1 MADQTRL
8 SAPLGF
14 SWRVATSSLRVVSII
29 YDSRRTG
36 GRAIAPRAGS
46 TSAVVVSSTQR
57 ERAVDEA
64 RAPPLGVAREKRQS
78 SKIY

>member
-1 MADQTRL
+1 M
-8 SAPLGF
+8 
-14 SWRVATSSLRVVSII
+14 VSII

-57 ERAVDEA
+57 ERADDEA
-64 RAPPLGVAREKRQS
+64 RAPPLGVARARANRRKFTSPHKSLNVTVE
-78 SKIY
+78 IYHPQVYSP